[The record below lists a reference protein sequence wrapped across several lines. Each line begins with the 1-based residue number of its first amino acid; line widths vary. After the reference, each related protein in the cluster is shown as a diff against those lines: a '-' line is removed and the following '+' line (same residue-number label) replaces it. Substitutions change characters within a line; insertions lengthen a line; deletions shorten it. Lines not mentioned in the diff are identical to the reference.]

1 MIIRGSIRTNH
12 SHAKCIADSVSTDNL
27 SEMRT
32 LAEGDFVIT
41 RIAGTRVRSV
51 IASMDDY
58 LMNLAVADDVCKK
71 SMQTGRSGVKN
82 KAGNKPV

>member
-1 MIIRGSIRTNH
+1 M
-12 SHAKCIADSVSTDNL
+12 KY
-27 SEMRT
+27 
-32 LAEGDFVIT
+32 IT
-41 RIAGTRVRSV
+41 SIAGTRVRSV